1 MQHESGF
8 QKAFIK
14 DFRELGFFV
23 GAGSLSPGYPDIT
36 AIRCNRVILI
46 ELKDAVNVGPKQKVL
61 DLFQRAQVPFYIRYL
76 RSGTETIN
84 IVFKKASSYYLLTLR
99 QMNDV
104 KILLNGGW
112 TELVSKCAKF
122 QTIKELV
129 LFISL

>member
-1 MQHESGF
+1 MQAESGF

-23 GAGSLSPGYPDIT
+23 GAGSLSPGYPDVT
-36 AIRCNRVILI
+36 AIRCNRVILT
-46 ELKDAVNVGPKQKVL
+46 ELKDASDMGPKQKVL
-61 DLFQRAQVPFYIRYL
+61 DLFKRAQIPFYIRYL

-84 IVFKKASSYYLLTLR
+84 IAFKKSSTFYLLTLR

-104 KILLNGGW
+104 KILLNGDW
-112 TELVSKCAKF
+112 TELASKCAKF

>member
-36 AIRCNRVILI
+36 AIRCNRAILI

-76 RSGTETIN
+76 RPGTETIN

-104 KILLNGGW
+104 KILLNGDW
-112 TELVSKCAKF
+112 TELVSKCSKF